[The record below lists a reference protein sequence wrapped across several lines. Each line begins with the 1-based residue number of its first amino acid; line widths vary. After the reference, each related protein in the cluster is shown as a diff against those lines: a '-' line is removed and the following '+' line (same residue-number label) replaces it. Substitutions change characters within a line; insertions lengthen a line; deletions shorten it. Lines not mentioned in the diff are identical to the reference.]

1 MEKRIDVRRVIEHYE
16 IYVDGKFK
24 ESCDVG
30 ELSKTLENLE
40 KDMYKCE
47 EYRRQRYL
55 LYLYKQIF

>member
-1 MEKRIDVRRVIEHYE
+1 METRIDVRRVIEHYE

-24 ESCDVG
+24 ESCDIG

-47 EYRRQRYL
+47 E
-55 LYLYKQIF
+55 